1 MKSFEISGSQKQHQ
15 KKEDLILN
23 GEETN
28 FNSYRKT
35 SRVFFHKFMMIQTS
49 IQKTQ
54 IPSIVPRS
62 NLLLFQIQ
70 FPFPKPSLL
79 HPRFYLLLLF
89 AFFFSWWSR
98 RKPGVIPD
106 FKRENNQNVPLVN
119 SCTFNSVHL
128 RKLLAQKIPQRPRHL
143 STRTVKLWLE
153 KHRTLGSIVDR
164 SKLSTKPPQNFWLWY

>member
-70 FPFPKPSLL
+70 FPFQTLTFPYSILFSFSFLL
-79 HPRFYLLLLF
+79 
-89 AFFFSWWSR
+89 FFFSWWSR

-106 FKRENNQNVPLVN
+106 FKRENIQNVPLVN